1 MEVDGEEEVH
11 GEGTKEE
18 GTGEGSSGVHTEGY
32 TEHASE
38 PPTSLSLS
46 PSECTFESLSGF

>member
-18 GTGEGSSGVHTEGY
+18 GSGEGSSGVHTEGY

-46 PSECTFESLSGF
+46 L